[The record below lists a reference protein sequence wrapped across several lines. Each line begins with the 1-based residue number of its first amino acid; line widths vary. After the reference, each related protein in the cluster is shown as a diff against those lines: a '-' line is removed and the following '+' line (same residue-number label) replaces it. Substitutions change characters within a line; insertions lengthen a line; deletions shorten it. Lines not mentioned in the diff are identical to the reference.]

1 MNYHSNA
8 RLTLQGRE
16 RLAKAVIEE
25 GWTLKKAA
33 AFFRVSE
40 PTVAKWAGRYRN
52 EGLEGLKDRSSR
64 PHHSPR
70 RTPSAQE
77 AVVLSLRRLRMPGFQ
92 IARQSGLSKPTVS
105 RILQR
110 HGLNSLTSLDPSPAV
125 VRYEREHPGELLHI
139 DIKKL
144 GRIVRPGH
152 RVTGNPKDH
161 VSGAG
166 WEYVHVAIDDASRI
180 AYAEIMPDE
189 KHQSVEIFL
198 KKALSYS
205 ASLGIKVER
214 LMSDN
219 GPAYRSRPIAQMLR
233 KLGIRHIFT
242 KPYTPKTNGKAE
254 RFIQTSLR
262 EWAYAAVYQNSD
274 HRQSHLNPWL
284 HRYNWHRP
292 HCALKLKTPI
302 QRLNLP
308 LNNLLSLHI

>member
-8 RLTLQGRE
+8 QLTQLGRE
-16 RLAKAVIEE
+16 RLARAVIEE

-33 AFFRVSE
+33 AFFSVSE
-40 PTVAKWAGRYRN
+40 PTAAKWAGRYRKEGI
-52 EGLEGLKDRSSR
+52 EGLRDRSSR
-64 PHHSPR
+64 PYCSPR

-77 AVVLSLRRLRMPGFQ
+77 AVVLSMRRLRMPGFQ
-92 IARQSGLSKPTVS
+92 IARQSGLSRSTVS
-105 RILQR
+105 RILRR
-110 HGLNSLTSLDPSPAV
+110 HGINKLSALEPKAAV
-125 VRYEREHPGELLHI
+125 VRYERKNPGELLHI

-144 GRIVRPGH
+144 GRIEKPGH
-152 RVTGNPKDH
+152 RVTGNRQNKGRK
-161 VSGAG
+161 VG

-180 AYAEIMPDE
+180 AYAQILPDE
-189 KHQSVEIFL
+189 RHQSAEIFL
-198 KKALSYS
+198 RAALGYF
-205 ASLGIKVER
+205 ASLAIKVER

-219 GPAYRSRPIAQMLR
+219 GAAYRSKPFAALLR
-233 KLGIRHIFT
+233 NKGIRHIFT

-274 HRQSHLNPWL
+274 HRSSHLQPWI

-292 HCALKLKTPI
+292 HSALKLKTPI

-308 LNNLLSLHI
+308 INNLLSLHS

>member
-33 AFFRVSE
+33 AFFSVSE
-40 PTVAKWAGRYRN
+40 PTAAKWAGRYRN

-70 RTPSAQE
+70 RTPGAQE
-77 AVVLSLRRLRMPGFQ
+77 AVVLSLRRLRMPSFQ
-92 IARQSGLSKPTVS
+92 IARQSGLSKATVS
-105 RILQR
+105 RILRR
-110 HGLNSLTSLDPSPAV
+110 HGLNSLSSLDPAPAV
-125 VRYEREHPGELLHI
+125 VRYERQHPGELLHI

-152 RVTGNPKDH
+152 RVTGDRKDH
-161 VSGAG
+161 VPGAG

-180 AYAEIMPDE
+180 AYAEILPDE
-189 KHQSVEIFL
+189 KHLSVEIFL
-198 KKALSYS
+198 KKALSYFS
-205 ASLGIKVER
+205 SLGITVER

-219 GPAYRSRPIAQMLR
+219 GPAYRSRPIARLLR
-233 KLGIRHIFT
+233 ELGIRHIFT

-274 HRQSHLNPWL
+274 HRKSHLNPWL
-284 HRYNWHRP
+284 HQYNWHRP
-292 HCALKLKTPI
+292 HSSLKLKTPI

-308 LNNLLSLHI
+308 LNNLLSLHT

>member
-8 RLTLQGRE
+8 RLTLRSRE
-16 RLAKAVIEE
+16 RLARAVTQE

-33 AFFRVSE
+33 AFFSVSE
-40 PTVAKWAGRYRN
+40 PTASKWVGRYRKEGI
-52 EGLEGLKDRSSR
+52 EGLQDRSSR

-77 AVVLSLRRLRMPGFQ
+77 AVVLSMRRLRMPGFQ
-92 IARQSGLSKPTVS
+92 IARQSGLSRPTVS

-110 HGLNSLTSLDPSPAV
+110 HGLNKLSALDPAPAV
-125 VRYEREHPGELLHI
+125 VRYERKNPGELLHI

-144 GRIVRPGH
+144 GRIQRPSH
-152 RVTGNPKDH
+152 RVTGDRRDQ
-161 VSGAG
+161 SRGAG

-180 AYAEIMPDE
+180 AYAEILPDE
-189 KHQSVEIFL
+189 KYGSVEIFL
-198 KKALSYS
+198 KKALSYF

-219 GPAYRSRPIAQMLR
+219 GAAYRSRPIAAFLR
-233 KLGIRHIFT
+233 SKDIRHIFT

-254 RFIQTSLR
+254 RFIQTTLR

-274 HRQSHLNPWL
+274 HRKAHLNPWL

-292 HCALKLKTPI
+292 HCSLKLKTPI

-308 LNNLLSLHI
+308 LNNLLSLHT

>member
-16 RLAKAVIEE
+16 RLVRAVIEE

-33 AFFRVSE
+33 AFFSVSE
-40 PTVAKWAGRYRN
+40 PTVAKWSSRYRQKGV
-52 EGLEGLKDRSSR
+52 EGLRDRSSR
-64 PHHSPR
+64 PHRSPR
-70 RTPSAQE
+70 RTPGAQE
-77 AVVLSLRRLRMPGFQ
+77 AVVLSLRKLRMPGFQ
-92 IARQSGLSKPTVS
+92 IARQSGLSRATVS
-105 RILQR
+105 RLLQR
-110 HGLNSLTSLDPSPAV
+110 HGLNRLSALDPMPAV
-125 VRYEREHPGELLHI
+125 VRYERKNPGELLHI

-144 GRIVRPGH
+144 GRIVRPSH
-152 RVTGNPKDH
+152 RVTGDRRDR

-166 WEYVHVAIDDASRI
+166 WEYVHVAIDDATRI
-180 AYAEIMPDE
+180 AYAEILPDE
-189 KHQSVEIFL
+189 KHGSVEIFL
-198 KKALSYS
+198 KKALSHF

-219 GPAYRSRPIAQMLR
+219 GAAYRSRPIAQFLR
-233 KLGIRHIFT
+233 CKGIRHIFT

-262 EWAYAAVYQNSD
+262 EWAYAAVYQNSE
-274 HRQSHLNPWL
+274 HRLSHLQPWL

-308 LNNLLSLHI
+308 LNTLLSLHT

>member
-16 RLAKAVIEE
+16 RLAKAVNEE

-40 PTVAKWAGRYRN
+40 PTVAKWASRYRN
-52 EGLEGLKDRSSR
+52 EGLGGLKDRSSR

-110 HGLNSLTSLDPSPAV
+110 HGLNSLASLDPAPAV
-125 VRYEREHPGELLHI
+125 VRYERQHPGELLHI

-180 AYAEIMPDE
+180 AYAEILPDE

-198 KKALSYS
+198 KKALSYY

-219 GPAYRSRPIAQMLR
+219 GSAYRSRPIALMLQ

-292 HCALKLKTPI
+292 HSSLKLKTPI

-308 LNNLLSLHI
+308 VNNLLSLHT